1 MNALLFETLISLSV
15 QALCMLTH
23 TIGFA
28 PFVVV
33 LFVSVVLLDLRLLL
47 DSDPL
52 APARHLGVVC
62 LVLWAGWLG
71 YLHLVQSV
79 EPWRALAYSP
89 SVLVVTRLS
98 FKHSSKRRVFTL
110 IMLAEALIMQKTDA
124 PPAAL
129 ACQGFAF
136 TAFAHVSSTRPA
148 LTPQVRPCSTAANTQ
163 VLFCRRVSQKE
174 PPSLLWIVIS
184 SAWVL
189 MTPWFIALPLA
200 LVLGAVIARHASA
213 AFKEDQEEQI
223 RPDVEARGTLDAS
236 S

>member
-129 ACQGFAF
+129 AFQAHPKPHKVTKHRPKGAKRRHFFKKKHKAVTAVPRFFA
-136 TAFAHVSSTRPA
+136 
-148 LTPQVRPCSTAANTQ
+148 
-163 VLFCRRVSQKE
+163 
-174 PPSLLWIVIS
+174 
-184 SAWVL
+184 
-189 MTPWFIALPLA
+189 
-200 LVLGAVIARHASA
+200 
-213 AFKEDQEEQI
+213 
-223 RPDVEARGTLDAS
+223 
-236 S
+236 